1 MDNVPV
7 GEVLVYRASDGR
19 AQVEVRVDRET
30 VWLSLGQ
37 MVDLF
42 GRDKSVIS
50 RHLKSIFESG
60 ELHKSAVV
68 AKNATTASDGKS
80 YQVEYYNLDAII
92 SVGYRVNSKQGVQFR
107 QWATGVLRDHLVK
120 GYTLNQKRL
129 SQQALEEARQA
140 INLLSSTL
148 KSNTLLTEQGRAV
161 LDLVERY
168 AESWRLLSAYDEGS
182 LPKEPK
188 RPIAPAPIPAGGVR
202 RAIKAM
208 SAQLTARSEAGALF
222 GQERGD
228 ALDRIL
234 GSIEQTF
241 GGQALYPSAQSR
253 AAHLFYFFIKDHP
266 FSDGNKR
273 IGTLLFVD
281 YLRRV
286 GLWRSADGTPRFANN
301 ALVALALLIAES
313 APKQKD
319 LMIRL
324 ILTFLEDAHP

>member
-1 MDNVPV
+1 
-7 GEVLVYRASDGR
+7 
-19 AQVEVRVDRET
+19 
-30 VWLSLGQ
+30 
-37 MVDLF
+37 
-42 GRDKSVIS
+42 
-50 RHLKSIFESG
+50 
-60 ELHKSAVV
+60 
-68 AKNATTASDGKS
+68 
-80 YQVEYYNLDAII
+80 
-92 SVGYRVNSKQGVQFR
+92 
-107 QWATGVLRDHLVK
+107 
-120 GYTLNQKRL
+120 
-129 SQQALEEARQA
+129 
-140 INLLSSTL
+140 
-148 KSNTLLTEQGRAV
+148 LTEQGRAV

-168 AESWRLLSAYDEGS
+168 AESWRLLSAYDEGN

-188 RPIAPAPIPAGGVR
+188 RPIAPAAIPAEDVR

-208 SAQLTARSEAGALF
+208 AGQLKARSEAGALF

-253 AAHLFYFFIKDHP
+253 AAHLFYFIIKDHP

-273 IGTLLFVD
+273 IGTLMFVD

-286 GLWRSADGTPRFANN
+286 GLWLSADGTPRFANN

-324 ILTFLEDAHP
+324 IITFLEDVHP